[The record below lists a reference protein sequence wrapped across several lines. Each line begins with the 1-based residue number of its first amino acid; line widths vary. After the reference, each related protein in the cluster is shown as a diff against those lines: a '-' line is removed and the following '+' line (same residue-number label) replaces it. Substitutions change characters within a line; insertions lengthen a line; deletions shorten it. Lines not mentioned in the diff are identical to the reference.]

1 MKDSSKKREI
11 VMIAAASKNDVLGK
25 DNKLI
30 WHLPDDLKRFKKL
43 TLGHAVIMGRK
54 TYESMPAALPNRK
67 NIVVTRNPTYTLH
80 DALVCH
86 TLTAALNLA
95 KEDMQPFIIGGGEMY
110 REGLAYAN
118 KIELTRIHHDFEGDA
133 FFPEIDEKKWRIEST
148 EHFYKTDTVP
158 YDYSYITYLRN

>member
-1 MKDSSKKREI
+1 
-11 VMIAAASKNDVLGK
+11 MIAAASKNNVLGK

-67 NIVVTRNPTYTLH
+67 NIVVTRNPTYTLN

-86 TLTAALNLA
+86 TLTAALDLA
-95 KEDMQPFIIGGGEMY
+95 KEDVQPFIIGGGEMY
-110 REGLAYAN
+110 REGLAYAD

-133 FFPEIDEKKWRIEST
+133 FFPEIDEEKWHIEGT
-148 EHFYKTDTVP
+148 QHFYKTDAVP
-158 YDYSYITYLRN
+158 YNYSYITYRKK